1 MGWWSNPIRRRDT
14 STTVTDI
21 KKPLID
27 LEMPLTAPKAT
38 NPTSNTIN
46 AKSAYHVV
54 AESVVVNII
63 TAHFLFLLRYII
75 HTRAGYC
82 KKKLQKI

>member
-1 MGWWSNPIRRRDT
+1 
-14 STTVTDI
+14 
-21 KKPLID
+21 
-27 LEMPLTAPKAT
+27 T

-63 TAHFLFLLRYII
+63 TAHFFLLLKYII
-75 HTRAGYC
+75 HSRAGYC
-82 KKKLQKI
+82 KKKLQNSTITCAQRMCDAPERI